1 MTLFDPTTIHATGGE
16 TGPREGK
23 VTALRWQGRAG
34 QAFPSSLDA
43 GHAQVPWRG
52 PGPWGCPPPPGQ
64 HLPCGALSL
73 CRLAAAQ
80 CPGEQRH
87 LGRKGGPRA
96 GGWTP
101 GGRLVWKP
109 SRGFIQELGWGRGRR
124 ARLVP
129 ARCSPPSSQ
138 QPGCL
143 GCPPPRPVQL
153 RGLARPGHQPAVS
166 SWKGCSGNCTSP
178 SRVASSMW
186 RSDPQPRPLW
196 DRSHFQENC
205 KTLEE
210 QMMDSSQSFP
220 VVLGEVGW
228 GRAWRRCHGVGGGGP
243 CPHTARRGRGW
254 PQGPGWATV
263 PGERAAP
270 RGQAAA
276 GP

>member
-1 MTLFDPTTIHATGGE
+1 MAVPGHVSPVGPYPCAAWLRLSARGNRDTWAGRVDPGLEG
-16 TGPREGK
+16 GPRE
-23 VTALRWQGRAG
+23 AG
-34 QAFPSSLDA
+34 WSGNPAGGSSRNWGGAGGAVPASSLPA
-43 GHAQVPWRG
+43 AH
-52 PGPWGCPPPPGQ
+52 PPR
-64 HLPCGALSL
+64 ASS
-73 CRLAAAQ
+73 RAALAAL
-80 CPGEQRH
+80 H
-87 LGRKGGPRA
+87 H
-96 GGWTP
+96 
-101 GGRLVWKP
+101 
-109 SRGFIQELGWGRGRR
+109 
-124 ARLVP
+124 
-129 ARCSPPSSQ
+129 
-138 QPGCL
+138 
-143 GCPPPRPVQL
+143 
-153 RGLARPGHQPAVS
+153 GLCNSGARPGPATNQPSVPGKAAV
-166 SWKGCSGNCTSP
+166 GIATSP

-220 VVLGEVGW
+220 IVLGEVGW